1 MMLRRLPLVPT
12 LVVLVAVAIMIRLGF
27 WQLDRMHEKEALL
40 ARYGAA
46 EALSSEVPWP
56 ASPAEATERL
66 YRRATLD
73 CQQVIGV
80 TAIAGQSAN
89 GEPGQAH
96 VADCRL
102 AGGAAAR
109 VVLGWSR
116 NPAEVAWAGG
126 LASGIVAP
134 GPRLVA
140 DPPLAGLAASRRPD
154 PAELPNNHFAYAVQ
168 WFVFAVVALV
178 IYALAVRRRL
188 QNPPR
193 HGEGDHPKD
202 GGGAQAE

>member
-116 NPAEVAWAGG
+116 NPAEVAW
-126 LASGIVAP
+126 
-134 GPRLVA
+134 
-140 DPPLAGLAASRRPD
+140 
-154 PAELPNNHFAYAVQ
+154 
-168 WFVFAVVALV
+168 
-178 IYALAVRRRL
+178 
-188 QNPPR
+188 
-193 HGEGDHPKD
+193 
-202 GGGAQAE
+202 GGGSVGSGMVSGARWPVWPRSAGPTLPSCPTTTSPMRCSGSCSPWWRW